1 MSNYCQLCGNWTFMG
16 TFSRSA
22 LQIVRQVFLVTAIIL
37 VLEIIDTFKVLIP
50 ANISGNTSQ
59 LKATFIYTNTDWVKC
74 QEGKDTRSLD
84 GNENGHLTEGCIQT
98 HPGNQSEQMMWQAS
112 AFCKNFIAA
121 TLNGTLVC
129 MAPCADMHA

>member
-1 MSNYCQLCGNWTFMG
+1 MSNYCQLCGNWKFMG

-74 QEGKDTRSLD
+74 
-84 GNENGHLTEGCIQT
+84 
-98 HPGNQSEQMMWQAS
+98 
-112 AFCKNFIAA
+112 
-121 TLNGTLVC
+121 
-129 MAPCADMHA
+129 